1 MAYTFDI
8 DNQPT
13 LNELS
18 ASVRYA
24 VQTRNRKGAD
34 EFCAFYEQFLRENP
48 KFRTESPQF
57 AGAYDVLYDQARWV
71 ALPHLAEEND
81 VVQLF
86 EQKVNALKLQPE
98 GYDLK
103 DLFRERLLITPL
115 EQRNAFK
122 ARIRDALLR
131 NKEQLT
137 KPFPAMGST
146 VERAG
151 TVSNWVTEYLSVV
164 RDAKNDALLQARFF
178 NEHPGFRTLLPDEQ
192 AVLKNIFGVLEMTRL
207 DSTKVEGFE
216 GSKLVELDGKL
227 MEYDGGGF
235 SEVGRDLMEELN
247 KLPASYRPPTQ
258 KEKLRDRFNDPEPER
273 LAIAASMEALRAEA
287 GSNPQKL
294 RELLARDLTVRTG
307 QAKPNV
313 PRAAAALRL
322 YAAVHDFKTLL
333 AERALNDLIRA
344 FLEKEKR
351 TVDLDSFKVFPQAPQ
366 FLKLF
371 LQVVFED
378 ALGLP
383 EAEAARQALQVANV
397 ARERGDGALMDVAFY
412 DEEDDA
418 FHWTVPLRKPAAVTV
433 R

>member
-8 DNQPT
+8 DNEDT

-18 ASVRYA
+18 GSVRYA

-48 KFRTESPQF
+48 KFRTESPKF

-98 GYDLK
+98 GYELK

-115 EQRNAFK
+115 DQRNAFK

-131 NKEQLT
+131 NKEEIT
-137 KPFPAMGST
+137 KPFPAFGSN
-146 VERAG
+146 VERGG
-151 TVSNWVTEYLSVV
+151 TVANWTTEYLSFI
-164 RDAKNDALLQARFF
+164 RNAKNDALLQARFF
-178 NEHPGFRTLLPDEQ
+178 NEHAGFRALPPDEQ
-192 AVLKNIFGVLEMTRL
+192 TLLKNIFGALEMTRL

-216 GSKLVELDGKL
+216 GSKLVEIDGKL
-227 MEYDGGGF
+227 MDYDNGTF
-235 SEVGRDLMEELN
+235 SEVGKDLLEELN

-273 LAIAASMEALRAEA
+273 AAIAATMDALRTEA

-294 RELLARDLTVRTG
+294 RELLARDLTVRSG

-313 PRAAAALRL
+313 ARTAAALRL

-333 AERALNDLIRA
+333 ADRALNDVIRA
-344 FLEKEKR
+344 YLEKEKR

-371 LQVVFED
+371 LQAVFED

-383 EAEAARQALQVANV
+383 EEEAARHALQVANV
-397 ARERGDGALMDVAFY
+397 ARERGDGSLMDVAFY
-412 DEEDDA
+412 DEEDEA
-418 FHWTVPLRKPAAVTV
+418 FHWTVPLRKPTAVAA
-433 R
+433 

>member
-8 DNQPT
+8 DNQAT
-13 LNELS
+13 LDELS
-18 ASVRYA
+18 NSVRYA

-34 EFCAFYEQFLRENP
+34 EFCAFYEQFLRENV
-48 KFRTESPQF
+48 KFRTESPQY
-57 AGAYDVLYDQARWV
+57 AGSYDVLYDQARWV

-81 VVQLF
+81 VVQMF

-98 GYDLK
+98 GYELK
-103 DLFRERLLITPL
+103 DFFRERLLITPL
-115 EQRNAFK
+115 EERNAFK

-131 NKEQLT
+131 NKEQIT
-137 KPFPAMGST
+137 KPFPAFGSNL
-146 VERAG
+146 ERGG
-151 TVSNWVTEYLSVV
+151 TVANWVTEYLSMV

-178 NEHPGFRTLLPDEQ
+178 NEHPGFRTLPPDEK
-192 AVLKNIFGVLEMTRL
+192 VLLKNIFGALEMTRL

-227 MEYDGGGF
+227 MDYDNGSF
-235 SEVGRDLMEELN
+235 SEVGRDFVDELN

-273 LAIAASMEALRAEA
+273 TAIAAAIDTLRAEA

-294 RELLARDLTVRTG
+294 REILARDLTVRSG
-307 QAKPNV
+307 QPKPNV
-313 PRAAAALRL
+313 ARVTAALRL

-333 AERALNDLIRA
+333 AERALNDFIRA

-378 ALGLP
+378 SLDMP
-383 EAEAARQALQVANV
+383 EEQAARHALQVANI
-397 ARERGDGALMDVAFY
+397 ARERGDGTLMDVAFY
-412 DEEDDA
+412 DEDDEA
-418 FHWTVPLRKPAAVTV
+418 FHWTVPVRKPVAVQ
-433 R
+433 